1 MLYILL
7 RGYFPGLAPNNHY
20 MGWLKIFDELGVN
33 ATVVNIR
40 PNDDFERM
48 PEVYKNLKIVNLW
61 DNSFFRVRNRQLR
74 FLVHQFN
81 VWRICRKVKAGD
93 TVWIY
98 DLPEAV
104 IKLAGRKDVYV
115 FNEVTEH
122 PEIGADSARA
132 KESVRK
138 RVEAIKKI
146 DGLFVISTQLM
157 QAYVDRGVDA
167 GKIHIINMTVDADRF
182 NGLQKQGD
190 EKSIVFCG
198 HGANNKDGV
207 DQLIKA
213 FAIVHEQHS
222 EFLLKIIGPA
232 PQRGDASGNVELVER
247 LGLTESVIFCGR
259 KSPDEVPQ
267 LLKNA
272 TILALDRPDSL
283 QAQNGFPTKLGEYLL
298 TENPVCVTNVGDIPL
313 FLKNGECALIA
324 EHDNVED
331 FATKLLW
338 AINHPSEAYE
348 IGRRGADVAR
358 IHFNVMT
365 EAKKMIDV
373 MRLFVR
379 I

>member
-1 MLYILL
+1 MLFILL
-7 RGYFPGLAPNNHY
+7 RGYFPGLAPTNHC
-20 MGWLKIFDELGVN
+20 MGWLKSFDELGVN

-61 DNSFFRVRNRQLR
+61 DNPFFRVRNRQLR

-81 VWRICRKVKAGD
+81 VWRFCRKVKAGD

-104 IKLAGRKDVYV
+104 IKLADRKDVHV

-132 KESVRK
+132 KESARK

-146 DGLFVISTQLM
+146 DGLFVISTQLK

-182 NGLQKQGD
+182 DGLQKQGD

-213 FAIVHEQHS
+213 FAKVHEQHS

-313 FLKNGECALIA
+313 FLKNGESALIA

-331 FATKLLW
+331 FAIKLLW
-338 AINHPSEAYE
+338 AIDHPSEASE

-365 EAKKMIDV
+365 EAKKMIDY
-373 MRLFVR
+373 MNL
-379 I
+379 

>member
-20 MGWLKIFDELGVN
+20 MGWLKSFDALGVK
-33 ATVVNIR
+33 ATVKNIR

-48 PEVYKNLKIVNLW
+48 PEVYKNLKILNLW
-61 DNSFFRVRNRQLR
+61 DNPFCRVKHRQLR
-74 FLVHQFN
+74 FLIHQFN
-81 VWRICRKVKAGD
+81 VWRFCRKVKAGD

-104 IKLAGRKDVYV
+104 TKLAGKEGVRI

-122 PEIGADSARA
+122 PEIGAESARA
-132 KESVRK
+132 KENAKK

-146 DGLFVISTQLM
+146 DGLFVISTQLK

-167 GKIHIINMTVDADRF
+167 DKIHIINMTVDADRF
-182 NGLQKQGD
+182 KGLQKQGD

-213 FAIVHEQHS
+213 FAIVHKSHPDYQ
-222 EFLLKIIGPA
+222 LRIVGPA
-232 PQRGDASGNVELVER
+232 PQRGDASGNVELVEQ
-247 LGLTESVIFCGR
+247 LGLTKSVIFCGR
-259 KSPDEVPQ
+259 KSPEEVPQ

-272 TILALDRPDSL
+272 SILALDRPDSL

-313 FLKNGECALIA
+313 FLKDGESALVA

-331 FATKLLW
+331 FASKLLW
-338 AINHPSEAYE
+338 VIEHPVEAAE
-348 IGRRGADVAR
+348 IGKRGAEVAR
-358 IHFNVMT
+358 THFNAMT
-365 EAKKMIDV
+365 EAKKMVDY
-373 MRLFVR
+373 MKLKKY
-379 I
+379 